1 MGMTAGTDG
10 ESHAIR
16 NSQFAIRNGGQMND
30 PDEQNGEQAYPTVQ
44 LDRVEPK

>member
-1 MGMTAGTDG
+1 
-10 ESHAIR
+10 
-16 NSQFAIRNGGQMND
+16 MND